1 MTRDPYQVLGV
12 SPDASEEE
20 IKKAY
25 RRLAKQYH
33 PDLHP
38 DDPQA
43 GQKMREINDAY
54 DRIRNGKK
62 RAASGAGGAYGG
74 AGGYQG
80 GPWEGY
86 GPFGGFGGF
95 GGYGST
101 GSYGRGRY
109 STQEQSPEF
118 RAARSYINAGYYAEA
133 LHVLSQMPDR
143 TAKWYFYS
151 ALAHAGSGDQITAL
165 SHAQRAVDLE
175 PANPEYARLL
185 AQLQQGGAAYSQR
198 GAAYGFPAKVN
209 PLCLSLCAAQ
219 LLCGLCGGSGFYPMM
234 FCL

>member
-54 DRIRNGKK
+54 DRIRNGEK

-118 RAARSYINAGYYAEA
+118 RAARS
-133 LHVLSQMPDR
+133 
-143 TAKWYFYS
+143 
-151 ALAHAGSGDQITAL
+151 
-165 SHAQRAVDLE
+165 
-175 PANPEYARLL
+175 
-185 AQLQQGGAAYSQR
+185 
-198 GAAYGFPAKVN
+198 
-209 PLCLSLCAAQ
+209 
-219 LLCGLCGGSGFYPMM
+219 
-234 FCL
+234 

>member
-43 GQKMREINDAY
+43 GQKMREINEIPLW
-54 DRIRNGKK
+54 R
-62 RAASGAGGAYGG
+62 SGAGGAYGG

-175 PANPEYARLL
+175 PANSEYARLL